1 MANQENN
8 TEALKIDLDQILR
21 NKSGKRK
28 VPKFVISLLKRIV
41 HQDFINDFL
50 RRHHGKEG
58 IEWSKAFL
66 NEFDIKIKTYGEE
79 NIPESGRFIF
89 AANHPMGGTESHVFM
104 KVVYDHFQ
112 NIKFPVN
119 DILMELKP
127 MRSLFVPIN
136 KFGAQQK
143 QNIQLLNETFES
155 DAQILIFPAGL
166 ASRKIKGKIQDLD
179 WKKTFITKAI
189 QTKRDV
195 IPVYIE
201 GKNSNFF
208 YRLAN
213 LRKWL
218 GIKFNVEMIFL
229 PGEVLKQRG
238 ATICLHFGKPVS
250 YKQFDRSKSHK
261 EWADEIRN
269 QIYSMQ
275 EENRA

>member
-1 MANQENN
+1 MTSQDKK
-8 TEALKIDLDQILR
+8 TEALQIDLDQILR
-21 NKSGKRK
+21 NKSGRRK
-28 VPKFVISLLKRIV
+28 VPRFVVSLLKRIV
-41 HQDFINDFL
+41 HQDFLNDLL

-58 IEWSKAFL
+58 LDWSTAFL
-66 NEFDIKIKTYGEE
+66 NEFDIQIKTYGEE
-79 NIPESGRFIF
+79 NIQASGRFIF

-104 KVVYDHFQ
+104 KVVGSHFP

-179 WKKTFITKAI
+179 WKKTFITKSI

-201 GKNSNFF
+201 GRNSNFF
-208 YRLAN
+208 YNLAN

-218 GIKFNVEMIFL
+218 GIRINVEMIFL

-250 YKQFDRSKSHK
+250 YTQFDRSKSHK
-261 EWADEIRN
+261 AWADDIRK
-269 QIYSMQ
+269 QVYSMQ
-275 EENRA
+275 SKK

>member
-1 MANQENN
+1 MANQDKK
-8 TEALKIDLDQILR
+8 TEALQIDLDQILR

-28 VPKFVISLLKRIV
+28 VPKFVVSLLKRIV
-41 HQDFINDFL
+41 HQDFINAFL

-104 KVVYDHFQ
+104 KVVHDHFP

-155 DAQILIFPAGL
+155 DAQILIFPAGM

-201 GKNSNFF
+201 GRNSNFF
-208 YRLAN
+208 YNLAN

-238 ATICLHFGKPVS
+238 ATICLYFGEPVS
-250 YKQFDRSKSHK
+250 YTKFDRSKSHK
-261 EWADEIRN
+261 GWADEIRN
-269 QIYSMQ
+269 QIYSIQ
-275 EENRA
+275 EQTKV

>member
-1 MANQENN
+1 MANQEKQ
-8 TEALKIDLDQILR
+8 TEALQIDLDIILR
-21 NKSGKRK
+21 KKSGKRK
-28 VPKFVISLLKRIV
+28 VPRFVVLLLKRIV
-41 HQDFINDFL
+41 HQNFINDLL
-50 RRHHGKEG
+50 RRHHDKEG
-58 IEWSKAFL
+58 VEWSKAFL
-66 NEFDIKIKTYGEE
+66 DEFDIKIKTYGEE

-104 KVVYDHFQ
+104 KVIKDHFSD
-112 NIKFPVN
+112 IKFPVN

-143 QNIQLLNETFES
+143 QNIQLLNDTFKS

-195 IPVYIE
+195 IPVYIK
-201 GKNSNFF
+201 GRNSNFF
-208 YRLAN
+208 YNLAN

-218 GIKFNVEMIFL
+218 GIKFNIEMIFL

-261 EWADEIRN
+261 GWADEIRN
-269 QIYSMQ
+269 QLYSMQ
-275 EENRA
+275 DKK

>member
-1 MANQENN
+1 MANQDKK
-8 TEALKIDLDQILR
+8 TEALQIDLDQILR

-28 VPKFVISLLKRIV
+28 VPKFVVSLLKRIV
-41 HQDFINDFL
+41 HQDFINGFL

-79 NIPESGRFIF
+79 NIPDSGRFIF

-104 KVVYDHFQ
+104 KVVHDHFS

-155 DAQILIFPAGL
+155 DAQILIFPAGM

-201 GKNSNFF
+201 GRNSNFF
-208 YRLAN
+208 YNLAN

-218 GIKFNVEMIFL
+218 GIKFNVEMVFL

-238 ATICLHFGKPVS
+238 ATICLHFGEPVS
-250 YKQFDRSKSHK
+250 YTKFDRSKSHK
-261 EWADEIRN
+261 GWADEIRN
-269 QIYSMQ
+269 QLYSMQ
-275 EENRA
+275 DKE